1 MERQHELEFQRSKAE
16 AIQAQAK
23 LFKDYPGLDG
33 FLTMEGAIGVLKGR
47 RRRSYFSSPV
57 VPEHN
62 QG

>member
-33 FLTMEGAIGVLKGR
+33 FLGKAQWKALLAFLKDDDDAHISR
-47 RRRSYFSSPV
+47 A
-57 VPEHN
+57 
-62 QG
+62 QL